1 MYYHVHS
8 ASSKILYCLRA
19 PGSFLNSHLSRKTV
33 SFKFFFMPREFN
45 RSQRMAEQIRRE
57 LAEIVRDE
65 LKDPRM
71 GLCSFTAV
79 KLTRDLS
86 HAVVFCSV
94 LDQAHREETIE
105 TLNHAAGF
113 FRSQIASRIRA
124 RSVPV
129 LKFVNDDS
137 VERGAAMDEL
147 INKAIKSDKQHHNDS
162 ESSS

>member
-1 MYYHVHS
+1 
-8 ASSKILYCLRA
+8 
-19 PGSFLNSHLSRKTV
+19 
-33 SFKFFFMPREFN
+33 MPREFN

-79 KLTRDLS
+79 KLSRDLS
-86 HAVVFCSV
+86 YAVVYCTV
-94 LDQAHREETIE
+94 LDDALRDDTLE
-105 TLNHAAGF
+105 TLNHATGF
-113 FRSQIASRIRA
+113 IRSQIASRIRA
-124 RSVPV
+124 RTVPV

-137 VERGAAMDEL
+137 VERGEAMEEL
-147 INKAIKSDKQHHNDS
+147 ISKAIKSDRQHHDDG

>member
-1 MYYHVHS
+1 
-8 ASSKILYCLRA
+8 
-19 PGSFLNSHLSRKTV
+19 
-33 SFKFFFMPREFN
+33 MPREFS

-79 KLTRDLS
+79 KLSRDLS
-86 HAVVFCSV
+86 YAVVYCTV
-94 LDQAHREETIE
+94 LDDALRDDTLE
-105 TLNHAAGF
+105 TLNHATGF
-113 FRSQIASRIRA
+113 IRSQIASRIRA
-124 RSVPV
+124 RTVPV

-137 VERGAAMDEL
+137 VERGEAMEEL
-147 INKAIKSDKQHHNDS
+147 ISKAIKSDKQHHDDG

>member
-1 MYYHVHS
+1 
-8 ASSKILYCLRA
+8 
-19 PGSFLNSHLSRKTV
+19 
-33 SFKFFFMPREFN
+33 MPREFN

-79 KLTRDLS
+79 KLSRDLS
-86 HAVVFCSV
+86 NAVVFCSV
-94 LDQAHREETIE
+94 LEQSLCEETIE

-113 FRSQIASRIRA
+113 IRSQIASRIRA
-124 RSVPV
+124 RTVPV

-137 VERGAAMDEL
+137 VERGAAMEEL
-147 INKAIKSDKQHHNDS
+147 INKAINADKQHHEDDERS
-162 ESSS
+162 

>member
-1 MYYHVHS
+1 
-8 ASSKILYCLRA
+8 
-19 PGSFLNSHLSRKTV
+19 
-33 SFKFFFMPREFN
+33 MPREFS

-57 LAEIVRDE
+57 LSEIVRDE

-79 KLTRDLS
+79 KLSRDLS
-86 HAVVFCSV
+86 HAIVFCTV
-94 LDQAHREETIE
+94 LDETQRDETIE
-105 TLNHAAGF
+105 TLNRAAGF

-124 RSVPV
+124 RSVPL

-137 VERGAAMDEL
+137 VERGAAMDKL
-147 INKAIKSDKQHHNDS
+147 IKKAIKSDKNHANEN